1 MYWQK
6 KFAQPEVPDVREQL
20 ILAIRKEHKD
30 YGYRR
35 LWAQLR
41 NLGHKINR
49 KTVQRI
55 VQKLGL
61 QVHSFTHRTRKYRS
75 YKGAVGKVAD
85 NLLNRRFKTSI
96 PHQKITT
103 DTSEFKYWLRGED
116 GKSVA
121 HKLYL
126 DPYMDLFNSE
136 IVSFH
141 IGQTPSAAGIQS
153 ALNEAIRVTSDCPY
167 RRTFHSDQRWAYQ
180 MKSYTKR
187 LKEERIFQ
195 SMSRK
200 GNCLDNSVMEN
211 FFGLLKQEIYYGR
224 IYHSYEELKTAIE
237 EYIVYY
243 NECRIKESLGWLSP
257 AQYRRKQQI
266 V

>member
-6 KFAQPEVPDVREQL
+6 KFARPEILDEREQL

-49 KTVQRI
+49 KAVQRI
-55 VQKLGL
+55 VQKLGR
-61 QVHSFTHRTRKYRS
+61 QVHSFTHRTRKYSS
-75 YKGAVGKVAD
+75 YRGAVGKAAD
-85 NLLNRRFKTSI
+85 NLLSRRFKTSI

-103 DTSEFKYWLRGED
+103 DTSEFKYWGQD
-116 GKSVA
+116 NGKPVV

-141 IGQTPSAAGIQS
+141 IGRHHLPRGFRA
-153 ALNEAIRVTSDCPY
+153 
-167 RRTFHSDQRWAYQ
+167 H
-180 MKSYTKR
+180 
-187 LKEERIFQ
+187 
-195 SMSRK
+195 SRK
-200 GNCLDNSVMEN
+200 RFV
-211 FFGLLKQEIYYGR
+211 
-224 IYHSYEELKTAIE
+224 
-237 EYIVYY
+237 
-243 NECRIKESLGWLSP
+243 
-257 AQYRRKQQI
+257 
-266 V
+266 

>member
-6 KFAQPEVPDVREQL
+6 KFTQPEVPDVREQL

-167 RRTFHSDQRWAYQ
+167 RRTFHSDQGWAYQ

-243 NECRIKESLGWLSP
+243 NECRIKESLGWLSH

>member
-1 MYWQK
+1 
-6 KFAQPEVPDVREQL
+6 
-20 ILAIRKEHKD
+20 
-30 YGYRR
+30 
-35 LWAQLR
+35 
-41 NLGHKINR
+41 
-49 KTVQRI
+49 
-55 VQKLGL
+55 
-61 QVHSFTHRTRKYRS
+61 
-75 YKGAVGKVAD
+75 
-85 NLLNRRFKTSI
+85 
-96 PHQKITT
+96 
-103 DTSEFKYWLRGED
+103 
-116 GKSVA
+116 
-121 HKLYL
+121 
-126 DPYMDLFNSE
+126 MDLFNSE

-167 RRTFHSDQRWAYQ
+167 RRTFHSDQGWAYQ

-224 IYHSYEELKTAIE
+224 VYHSYEELKTAIE

-257 AQYRRKQQI
+257 AQYRRKQQ
-266 V
+266 VA